1 MAAQDLW
8 QEYQRTRDPRLRQ
21 ELILAHLPLVKYLAG
36 RLAVRVPAC
45 LGQEDLESCGIL
57 GLIEAVE
64 KYDPSQGTSF
74 TGYAYHR
81 IRGAMLDEIRR
92 LNWVPRGTW
101 QKLQRLSE
109 SRQRLEREYD
119 GAAIPEEVLAAE
131 AGITPAE
138 LQRIRR
144 QMAQGT
150 LISLDEAAAGAEGES
165 FSWGEVLPDPGSPD
179 PLALLEEAEAREL
192 LARAVEELPERD
204 RLVLALYYQEGLTL
218 KEIGRVLDVSES
230 RVCQL
235 HGRAIARLRE
245 KLGGTLLVG
254 HPER

>member
-1 MAAQDLW
+1 MAAQEIW

-36 RLAVRVPAC
+36 RLVVRAPAC
-45 LGQEDLESCGIL
+45 LGQEDLESCGVL

-101 QKLQRLSE
+101 QKLQRLTE
-109 SRQRLEREYD
+109 SRQRLEREY
-119 GAAIPEEVLAAE
+119 GGIVPEEVLAAD
-131 AGITPAE
+131 AGITPGE
-138 LQRIRR
+138 LQRIHR
-144 QMAQGT
+144 QLGRT
-150 LISLDEAAAGAEGES
+150 SLVSLDEAATGVEGDTV
-165 FSWGEVLPDPGSPD
+165 SWGEVLPDPSSPD
-179 PLALLEEAEAREL
+179 PLAMLEEAEAREL

-218 KEIGRVLDVSES
+218 KEIGKVLDVSES

-245 KLGGTLLVG
+245 KVGGMLLVG
-254 HPER
+254 RPKR